1 MEDFSEEI
9 FTIKNTIQEY
19 NRENLV
25 GTFFEDEIVRYDL
38 PEFYEIDVIK
48 IKGRGKKK
56 ENLNYQIQ
64 IIISDQVLWSNIWGN

>member
-1 MEDFSEEI
+1 MRDSVRI
-9 FTIKNTIQEY
+9 FNE
-19 NRENLV
+19 R
-25 GTFFEDEIVRYDL
+25 GTFHRGIYDL